1 MLEATQKILDV
12 TSESQ
17 KVTVIGQIDAAN
29 KRLRA
34 FKSELEKLTDPNRKF
49 AVRVAHYLV
58 EAYHRFSLLMIW
70 IRIMKQRS

>member
-29 KRLRA
+29 KRVRA

-49 AVRVAHYLV
+49 SVCCVHHLV
-58 EAYHRFSLLMIW
+58 KTNHRISLLMIW
-70 IRIMKQRS
+70 IQIMKQRS